1 MGLKEDFQDLTPAKC
16 LVIGFVL
23 CVVYYF
29 VFYNKGEDII
39 ASSQAVQEEIKG
51 YRKRLNAVQEAL
63 NNKAAF
69 EQKVVAF
76 TKELEELLKFFPTNL
91 DMNEMQKELTERLKQ
106 TDNKLVKISEVET
119 RSRFGGYT
127 EHGVEIETMGGF
139 HEIMAF
145 LASITRMNRV
155 VDFRSME
162 LESQNPTDEMS
173 MVKFKL
179 KLSIFAQDK
188 KDVKVEDKPPGAPK

>member
-1 MGLKEDFQDLTPAKC
+1 MGLKEDFQELTPAKC
-16 LVIGFVL
+16 LVIGFIL

-29 VFYNKGEDII
+29 VFFNKGEDIV

-51 YRKRLNAVQEAL
+51 YKKRLNAVQEAL

-76 TKELEELLKFFPTNL
+76 TKELEELLKFFPANL
-91 DMNEMQKELTERLKQ
+91 DVNEMQKEFTERLKA
-106 TDNKLVKISEVET
+106 TDNRLIRINEVEAK
-119 RSRFGGYT
+119 SRFPGYT
-127 EHGVEIETMGGF
+127 EHGVEIDTIGGF
-139 HEIMAF
+139 HEIMGF
-145 LASITRMNRV
+145 LSSITRMNRV

-173 MVKFKL
+173 MIKFKL

-188 KDVKVEDKPPGAPK
+188 KDVKIEDKSGAVK